1 VKRVN
6 AIIPAKTSEKLNIRV
21 LRGELLR
28 DISKRYRVSVFALK
42 KANPQLAKGIKH
54 GMLLRIPVKD
64 LSRARITGNPLVK
77 QSPRLLVHDVRTKRK
92 TLGG

>member
-1 VKRVN
+1 
-6 AIIPAKTSEKLNIRV
+6 

-64 LSRARITGNPLVK
+64 LSRARITGNPLVT
-77 QSPRLLVHDVRTKRK
+77 QNPRMLAHNVRVRRN